1 MNFNSRTH
9 VECDPTSSYLTSL
22 IFPFQLTHSR
32 GVRLR
37 ETGHQSGCRNFNS
50 RTHVECDVL
59 QDWVE
64 VRYDIST
71 HALTWSATVRRQ
83 WNSISYGIST
93 HALTWS
99 ATEDGYL
106 NGDGNGISTHALT
119 WSATMGLG
127 KTYVG
132 SEISTHAL
140 TWSATRSANRRTTKI
155 KISTHALT
163 WSATVRWK
171 LTGSEPINFNSRTH
185 VECDPLRGTAGTSK
199 TFQLTHSRGVRR
211 DEMFMKYMNGEIST
225 HALTWSTTYARSCK
239 VLRQEF
245 QLTHSRG
252 VRLMR
257 SNIYG
262 GMKKFQLT
270 HSRGVRP

>member
-1 MNFNSRTH
+1 
-9 VECDPTSSYLTSL
+9 
-22 IFPFQLTHSR
+22 
-32 GVRLR
+32 
-37 ETGHQSGCRNFNS
+37 
-50 RTHVECDVL
+50 
-59 QDWVE
+59 
-64 VRYDIST
+64 
-71 HALTWSATVRRQ
+71 
-83 WNSISYGIST
+83 
-93 HALTWS
+93 
-99 ATEDGYL
+99 
-106 NGDGNGISTHALT
+106 
-119 WSATMGLG
+119 MGLG

-225 HALTWSTTYARSCK
+225 HALTWSTTNAFKYLWRHEKISTHALTWSTTIDNRAS
-239 VLRQEF
+239 LRI
-245 QLTHSRG
+245 
-252 VRLMR
+252 V
-257 SNIYG
+257 
-262 GMKKFQLT
+262 
-270 HSRGVRP
+270 

>member
-1 MNFNSRTH
+1 MRHESTEISARDKHFNSRTH

-71 HALTWSATVRRQ
+71 HALTWSAT
-83 WNSISYGIST
+83 
-93 HALTWS
+93 
-99 ATEDGYL
+99 
-106 NGDGNGISTHALT
+106 
-119 WSATMGLG
+119 MGLG

-163 WSATVRWK
+163 WSATRCVGLLELAK
-171 LTGSEPINFNSRTH
+171 HFNSRTH
-185 VECDPLRGTAGTSK
+185 VECD
-199 TFQLTHSRGVRR
+199 
-211 DEMFMKYMNGEIST
+211 EMKCS
-225 HALTWSTTYARSCK
+225 
-239 VLRQEF
+239 
-245 QLTHSRG
+245 
-252 VRLMR
+252 
-257 SNIYG
+257 
-262 GMKKFQLT
+262 
-270 HSRGVRP
+270 